1 MNCLFPVI
9 RTALDIESSA
19 VCPTT
24 EECEELT
31 VFGKKQS
38 ILPVIYAGLKKMK
51 VSDDLLTKIDQERN
65 KDLWRFVLHD
75 DALKKIELVLNEA
88 EIPYI
93 LLKGAVLRN
102 LYPAPEMRTSC
113 DIDVLV
119 HEEDLDRA
127 VNALEAHTDF
137 KMDHRAYHD
146 ISMLNRNVHLELHF
160 SIKEH
165 EENLDKV
172 LIRAWEYAEL
182 AEGCRYAFTPEF
194 QIFHIVAHMS
204 YHFLHGGL
212 GIRPF
217 LDLWLLR
224 SKTEFDEN
232 QVKDLCRQCGILK
245 FYEEC
250 CNLINVWLGE
260 GKHTETTE
268 VFEQFCLSGGVFGDH
283 KFKNAARQRE
293 HRGMKYI
300 LSRVFPPASEVKEYY
315 SNASTEE
322 HSLPYY
328 YMKRWISWTKR
339 SEELKKQIGEI
350 MSTDKAYID
359 QTDDLLRRLGMAG
372 TVNSAEDK

>member
-1 MNCLFPVI
+1 
-9 RTALDIESSA
+9 
-19 VCPTT
+19 
-24 EECEELT
+24 
-31 VFGKKQS
+31 
-38 ILPVIYAGLKKMK
+38 
-51 VSDDLLTKIDQERN
+51 
-65 KDLWRFVLHD
+65 
-75 DALKKIELVLNEA
+75 
-88 EIPYI
+88 
-93 LLKGAVLRN
+93 
-102 LYPAPEMRTSC
+102 
-113 DIDVLV
+113 
-119 HEEDLDRA
+119 
-127 VNALEAHTDF
+127 
-137 KMDHRAYHD
+137 
-146 ISMLNRNVHLELHF
+146 MLNRNVHLELHF

-182 AEGCRYAFTPEF
+182 AEGYRYAFTPEF

-268 VFEQFCLSGGVFGDH
+268 VFEQCCLSGGVFGDH
-283 KFKNAARQRE
+283 KFKNAARQRK

-359 QTDDLLRRLGMAG
+359 QTDELLNRLGMAG
-372 TVNSAEDK
+372 TANSVENKQIPTNCNE